1 MSTSADDGA
10 SAAALA
16 RSLLDLAEA
25 PRPERIVV
33 SELVGALGDRGPAV
47 VALLLA
53 LPNVIPMPPGT
64 SVLLG
69 VPLLVLTLQMARG
82 GGARLPKLLAERSFA
97 RVDLAPALRRAAALL
112 ARGGAGRHLTLLASP
127 WGVRLTGVVCSL
139 LALIALLPIPFGN
152 MVPALAISMCAF
164 GILRYDGRWVLGGLI
179 VGLASI
185 ALLGGALYWL
195 AQLDLGGWQ
204 LSSR

>member
-1 MSTSADDGA
+1 MCTSADDGA
-10 SAAALA
+10 STATLA

-33 SELVGALGDRGPAV
+33 SELVDALGDRGPAV

-139 LALIALLPIPFGN
+139 LALIVLLPIPFGN

>member
-1 MSTSADDGA
+1 MCTSADDGA
-10 SAAALA
+10 STATLA

-33 SELVGALGDRGPAV
+33 SELVDALGDRGPAV

-139 LALIALLPIPFGN
+139 LALIVLLPIPFGN

-185 ALLGGALYWL
+185 ALLGGAVYWL
-195 AQLDLGGWQ
+195 AQLDFGG
-204 LSSR
+204 